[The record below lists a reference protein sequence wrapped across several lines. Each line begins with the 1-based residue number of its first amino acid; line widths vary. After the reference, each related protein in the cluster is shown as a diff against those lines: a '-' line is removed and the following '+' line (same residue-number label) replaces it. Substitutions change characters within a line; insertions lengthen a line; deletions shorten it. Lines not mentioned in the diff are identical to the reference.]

1 MPCIEG
7 LRLRIRGKFVALVLL
22 GVASAPRVGGAQAA
36 AATARVTQ
44 THVLA
49 GSVGAAL
56 ATSAVRVQL
65 DGGADGRDWLVES
78 EARTNTVAQPVLHAS
93 AVRGAWFWQRVD
105 GTWQRWDGREI
116 PLGTTLTPGVHTVR
130 VRLRGP
136 AEAEPPALTVRLVP
150 VSASARLS
158 AVEPTRASGTP
169 RR

>member
-1 MPCIEG
+1 MWGEI
-7 LRLRIRGKFVALVLL
+7 VALGLL
-22 GVASAPRVGGAQAA
+22 SVAGAPRVGAAQPAA
-36 AATARVTQ
+36 ASARVTQ
-44 THVLA
+44 THVLT

-65 DGGADGRDWLVES
+65 DGGEDGRVWLVES
-78 EARTNTVAQPVLHAS
+78 EARTNTVAQPVLLAS
-93 AVRGAWFWQRVD
+93 AVRGAWFWQHAD

-116 PLGTTLTPGVHTVR
+116 PVGATLMPGVHTVR

-136 AEAEPPALTVRLVP
+136 AEAAPPALAVRLVP
-150 VSASARLS
+150 VSASARLD